1 VRVGR
6 NKKIADASRGAETPN
21 KVNKKHDVTFHS
33 HNQQALSQLNN
44 HSKQSKCSQNAR
56 SPSSGKGSFE
66 GKDCQEVY
74 DVVIKQLKNT
84 TARERY
90 NESKHNFGRA
100 ATEKRDKE
108 GLLHMKT
115 FLEGVCPQ
123 ILPASTI

>member
-1 VRVGR
+1 MISNIAR
-6 NKKIADASRGAETPN
+6 N
-21 KVNKKHDVTFHS
+21 
-33 HNQQALSQLNN
+33 LSQQIIKSQESIN
-44 HSKQSKCSQNAR
+44 CSQARSISSTAQNAR

-108 GLLHMKT
+108 GLLLHMKT